1 MCNRY
6 RPASVVR
13 IRDVFGFTYIESG
26 PDIREW
32 RPGIGPLQLGP
43 FITNQRRLMVG
54 QWGLI
59 PDKSK
64 TSKPMIAG
72 RPMSTNNARFD
83 LGKREPEK
91 ASFKGPWSRGQR
103 CIVPAEAYDEPYWGH
118 GGPKCIWWTFARADG
133 VPWALA
139 GLWNEWTDPVSGE
152 IVPSYTMLTINC
164 NEHPLLSLM
173 HRPDVDKDGKVL
185 PPELQDKRSVVPLE
199 REHWERWLHGTPEEA
214 ASLLGLA
221 PFDAYK
227 HGAADPANAVQLP
240 L

>member
-13 IRDVFGFTYIESG
+13 IRDVFGFTYLESG
-26 PDIREW
+26 PDIRDW
-32 RPGIGPLQLGP
+32 RPAIGPLQLGP
-43 FITNQRRLMVG
+43 FINNRRQLVAG

-64 TSKPMIAG
+64 TPKPMIAG

-83 LGKREPEK
+83 LVKREPEK

-103 CIVPAEAYDEPYWGH
+103 CIIPAEAYEEPYWGQ
-118 GGPKCIWWTFARADG
+118 GGPKCIWWTFARNDG
-133 VPWALA
+133 APWALA
-139 GLWNEWTDPVSGE
+139 GLWNEWTDPESGE

-164 NEHPLLSLM
+164 NAHPLLSLM
-173 HRPDVDKDGKVL
+173 HRPDVDKDGIVL
-185 PPELQDKRSVVPLE
+185 PPERQDKRSIVPLE
-199 REHWERWLHGTPEEA
+199 REHWETWLHGTAEEA
-214 ASLLGLA
+214 ASLVRLT
-221 PFDAYK
+221 PPEAYK
-227 HGAADPANAVQLP
+227 HGATNPAQAVQLP